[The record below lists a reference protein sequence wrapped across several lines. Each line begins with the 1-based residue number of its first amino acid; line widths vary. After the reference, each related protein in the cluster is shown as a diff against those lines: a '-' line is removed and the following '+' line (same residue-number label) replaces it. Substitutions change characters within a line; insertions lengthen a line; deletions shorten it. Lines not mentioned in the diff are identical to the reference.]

1 MSVLTP
7 IQDRNVNDKEAF
19 VINETN
25 KLVFYDETDLITV
38 NLYLSSNYRDL
49 YIITT
54 KSYSIGLN
62 TEEEDND
69 NDDNTTNSRDVVNE
83 ELLIHLPDVVDTKD
97 EQNLI
102 NDVTVVDKSLITKY
116 KLVVDN
122 TDKEN
127 STLVFI
133 EKEFRNINE
142 SYIILYKEYNNEYDN
157 YDTKNYCFSTDINGN
172 IIKTKEPTPI
182 YIFMGFEKEEF
193 LKSWN
198 KVRLRNKDEETNKY
212 SFQYYLDH
220 YNRRGFPIINVF
232 KQAVTS
238 PILSLGSHTTS
249 RNKPKIPTLILQQT
263 DNTNTN
269 DNDEVR
275 PKIKTNTNR
284 NTLNEVRPKKILPNY
299 PTMLSDLNNNNNNF
313 SIPKFKPI

>member
-54 KSYSIGLN
+54 KSYSIEDEDTDTEDTVN
-62 TEEEDND
+62 TS
-69 NDDNTTNSRDVVNE
+69 SRDVDNE

-122 TDKEN
+122 TNKEN

-133 EKEFRNINE
+133 EKEFRNIKHRI
-142 SYIILYKEYNNEYDN
+142 S
-157 YDTKNYCFSTDINGN
+157 
-172 IIKTKEPTPI
+172 
-182 YIFMGFEKEEF
+182 F
-193 LKSWN
+193 L
-198 KVRLRNKDEETNKY
+198 
-212 SFQYYLDH
+212 
-220 YNRRGFPIINVF
+220 
-232 KQAVTS
+232 
-238 PILSLGSHTTS
+238 
-249 RNKPKIPTLILQQT
+249 
-263 DNTNTN
+263 
-269 DNDEVR
+269 
-275 PKIKTNTNR
+275 
-284 NTLNEVRPKKILPNY
+284 
-299 PTMLSDLNNNNNNF
+299 
-313 SIPKFKPI
+313 

>member
-1 MSVLTP
+1 MNVLTP
-7 IQDRNVNDKEAF
+7 IQDRNINDKEAF

-49 YIITT
+49 YILTT
-54 KSYSIGLN
+54 KSYSIDIDSD
-62 TEEEDND
+62 TEDTSSHNVDND
-69 NDDNTTNSRDVVNE
+69 NK
-83 ELLIHLPDVVDTKD
+83 ELLIHLPDIVDTKD
-97 EQNLI
+97 EKNLI
-102 NDVTVVDKSLITKY
+102 NDITVTDKSLITKY

-127 STLVFI
+127 STLIFI

-142 SYIILYKEYNNEYDN
+142 SYIILYKEYNIEYNN

-212 SFQYYLDH
+212 SFRYYLDQ
-220 YNRRGFPIINVF
+220 YNRGFPIINVF

-238 PILSLGSHTTS
+238 PILSLGSHNTT
-249 RNKPKIPTLILQQT
+249 KPKIPTLILQQT
-263 DNTNTN
+263 D

-299 PTMLSDLNNNNNNF
+299 PTMLSDLNNNNNNNNNNS
-313 SIPKFKPI
+313 SIPKFKPM

>member
-1 MSVLTP
+1 MSVLTS

-54 KSYSIGLN
+54 KSYSIEDEDTDTEDTVN
-62 TEEEDND
+62 TS
-69 NDDNTTNSRDVVNE
+69 SRDIDNE

-102 NDVTVVDKSLITKY
+102 NDKEVVDKSLITKY

-220 YNRRGFPIINVF
+220 YNRRGYPIINVF
-232 KQAVTS
+232 KQVVTS
-238 PILSLGSHTTS
+238 PILSLRSHTTL

-263 DNTNTN
+263 DNN
-269 DNDEVR
+269 NDEVR
-275 PKIKTNTNR
+275 PKIKTNT
-284 NTLNEVRPKKILPNY
+284 NEVRPKKILPNY

>member
-54 KSYSIGLN
+54 KSYSIEDEDTDTEDTVN
-62 TEEEDND
+62 TS
-69 NDDNTTNSRDVVNE
+69 SRDIDNE

-122 TDKEN
+122 TNKEN

-263 DNTNTN
+263 DN

-275 PKIKTNTNR
+275 PKIKQ
-284 NTLNEVRPKKILPNY
+284 TLNEVRPKKILPNY

>member
-54 KSYSIGLN
+54 KSYSIEDEDTDTEDTVN
-62 TEEEDND
+62 TS
-69 NDDNTTNSRDVVNE
+69 SRDVVNE

-238 PILSLGSHTTS
+238 PILSLGSHNTS

-269 DNDEVR
+269 DIDEVR

-284 NTLNEVRPKKILPNY
+284 NALNEVRPKKILLNY
-299 PTMLSDLNNNNNNF
+299 PTMLSDLNNNNNNNNS